1 MRLTTVSV
9 LTMQGAGLHIVLFF
23 FICVFSM
30 ANSEHVSGFEFG
42 DNFATKYLTSENGV
56 AEVRT
61 KEHYKI

>member
-1 MRLTTVSV
+1 MRCTTVSV
-9 LTMQGAGLHIVLFF
+9 LTMQGPGLHIVLFLS
-23 FICVFSM
+23 VFSV

-42 DNFATKYLTSENGV
+42 DNMATKYLTSENGV